1 MKARALLADLYRAA
15 GNVQLATKQYRLI
28 LAGSYRTE
36 LRRQAEDFLRVG
48 ESRD

>member
-36 LRRQAEDFLRVG
+36 LRRQAADFLRVS